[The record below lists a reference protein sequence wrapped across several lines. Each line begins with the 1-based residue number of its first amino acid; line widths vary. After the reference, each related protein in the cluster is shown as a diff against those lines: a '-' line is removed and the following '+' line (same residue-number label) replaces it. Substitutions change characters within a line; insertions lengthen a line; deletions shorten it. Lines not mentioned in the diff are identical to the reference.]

1 MNKPNSLKKK
11 KKKAQTAVKVCGGEL
26 EVGKWV
32 TC

>member
-1 MNKPNSLKKK
+1 MNKPNSLKK